1 MTRCVSDDLGTSSIK
16 SQKGRTETLLRL
28 KSVSAMPADSDS
40 AAGFAAARARRG
52 AHLAAAA
59 GRLRAGGR
67 GLLSIRLTTARAAL
81 RAPPSAGSPRAAS
94 RTARAHARP
103 PPASPGC
110 SPHTPGGESRP
121 ERSGSWGRASAGA
134 ADWRGAP
141 IAGAKAE
148 APATSAH
155 AQMPRILLFRSM
167 VMACREILLA
177 VSSSWEKRSPK
188 EKRSPGTTLVA
199 VGSGRRSGGAGERAR
214 AEGAWLRR
222 PPFIAG

>member
-59 GRLRAGGR
+59 GRLCAGGR
-67 GLLSIRLTTARAAL
+67 GLLSIQLTTARAAL

-167 VMACREILLA
+167 VMACRGWTGCHVEPTNQLDTLQEVRLLA
-177 VSSSWEKRSPK
+177 FGSVGRAD
-188 EKRSPGTTLVA
+188 GMLVKL
-199 VGSGRRSGGAGERAR
+199 S
-214 AEGAWLRR
+214 AW
-222 PPFIAG
+222 